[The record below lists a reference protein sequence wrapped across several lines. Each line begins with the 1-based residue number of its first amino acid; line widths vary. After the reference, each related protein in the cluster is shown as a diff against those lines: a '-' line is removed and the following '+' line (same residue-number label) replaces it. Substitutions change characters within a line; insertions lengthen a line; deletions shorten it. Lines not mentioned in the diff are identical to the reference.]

1 MAGTCGTPGLFRNL
15 RHSLRQTATRVLGTT
30 ISTLRACGAGGRGGG
45 WGGGGRGG
53 GLEKAVSRWVQN
65 ANWGDEWGETGGAMR
80 VCETQ
85 GRAAA
90 PAARAR
96 GSG

>member
-45 WGGGGRGG
+45 WGGGGEGG
-53 GLEKAVSRWVQN
+53 GSRESRLEV
-65 ANWGDEWGETGGAMR
+65 GAK
-80 VCETQ
+80 CEL
-85 GRAAA
+85 G
-90 PAARAR
+90 
-96 GSG
+96 